1 MSDCRYICT
10 SSSCLSSLRSFQKY
24 NMMEKWKH
32 TSSLYLSCQ
41 CIYLESY
48 SYRQNAAAAMIRIE
62 YKNNLFFYSWAMIE
76 RNNCNE
82 HKNEGKFFLH
92 TQKTSWKF
100 FLLKF
105 KCQLYFI
112 QLWKNSLFS
121 SIIILILS
129 YYDHTQPYTLKYL
142 I

>member
-1 MSDCRYICT
+1 
-10 SSSCLSSLRSFQKY
+10 
-24 NMMEKWKH
+24 METH

-92 TQKTSWKF
+92 TQSVAVLAVF
-100 FLLKF
+100 PA
-105 KCQLYFI
+105 QLQISFVFYWI
-112 QLWKNSLFS
+112 ME
-121 SIIILILS
+121 ILS
-129 YYDHTQPYTLKYL
+129 